1 MTGFAGI
8 GGCNMVARFTGG
20 LITIMTRC
28 TIARYA
34 TVIESRVGERAGVVA
49 ILTGIAALDMIG

>member
-1 MTGFAGI
+1 
-8 GGCNMVARFTGG
+8 MVARFTGG